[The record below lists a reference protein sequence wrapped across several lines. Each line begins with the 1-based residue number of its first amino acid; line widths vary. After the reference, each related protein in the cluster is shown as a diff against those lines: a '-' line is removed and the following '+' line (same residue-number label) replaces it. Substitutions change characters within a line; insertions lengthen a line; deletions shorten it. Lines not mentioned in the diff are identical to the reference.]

1 MSIKLVMPSNHFILC
16 HLLLPLP
23 SVFPSIRIF
32 SNQLALCIRW
42 PKYWSFSFSIS
53 SVQSLSHVQ
62 LFLTQRT
69 AARQAS
75 LSFSVSQS
83 LLKLMSIELVMPY
96 NHLILCCPLLL
107 LLSIFP
113 SIRVFCNELA
123 PRIKW
128 PSIGVSASGSVLPM
142 NIQDMVLIPPTPRG
156 SDREPGLIPGLG
168 RSLGEGNGYPLQ
180 HYCLESSMD
189 RGGWQAIIHGVM
201 KSWTQ
206 LNN

>member
-1 MSIKLVMPSNHFILC
+1 
-16 HLLLPLP
+16 
-23 SVFPSIRIF
+23 
-32 SNQLALCIRW
+32 
-42 PKYWSFSFSIS
+42 
-53 SVQSLSHVQ
+53 
-62 LFLTQRT
+62 
-69 AARQAS
+69 
-75 LSFSVSQS
+75 
-83 LLKLMSIELVMPY
+83 
-96 NHLILCCPLLL
+96 
-107 LLSIFP
+107 
-113 SIRVFCNELA
+113 
-123 PRIKW
+123 
-128 PSIGVSASGSVLPM
+128 M